1 MPNDINLEKLEKYWT
16 SKGLH
21 MTWRRYRQLAKD
33 GKVPE
38 PQKGMVDALEAL
50 SRLAAYYQGMAEGDG
65 DTSLT
70 DERRRKTKA
79 EADMAELELAE
90 LQGAL
95 IRRDEVSQEL
105 VNRVYTLKTDL
116 LALPKRLAKF
126 PEAKAIASKYL
137 GQLMRTYS
145 QKKGVFSD
153 ANTKK
158 V

>member
-1 MPNDINLEKLEKYWT
+1 MANEINLEKLEKYWT
-16 SKGLH
+16 SKALH

-38 PQKGMVDALEAL
+38 PQKGSVDALEAL
-50 SRLAAYYQGMAEGDG
+50 ARLAAYYQGMAEGDG

-95 IRRDEVSQEL
+95 IRKDEVAREFED
-105 VNRVYTLKTDL
+105 RVIVLKSDL
-116 LALPKRLAKF
+116 LALPKRQAKW
-126 PEAKAIASKYL
+126 PEAKAIAHKYIM
-137 GQLMRTYS
+137 QLLRTYS
-145 QKKGVFSD
+145 RKTGILKK
-153 ANTKK
+153 
-158 V
+158 